1 MSCEECHT
9 TKRKFS
15 RLLEVVRQV
24 VRGCKF
30 AATRLSRA
38 EKEAQLDELPRPDEH
53 TCPECAWILAQ
64 RCVPCHKDFQR
75 SLR

>member
-1 MSCEECHT
+1 VSCEDCYPTE
-9 TKRKFS
+9 RKFT

-30 AATRLSRA
+30 AATRLQRA
-38 EKEAQLDELPRPDEH
+38 ETEAASHSLPKPDEYH
-53 TCPECAWILAQ
+53 CPECAWALAQ
-64 RCVPCHKDFQR
+64 RCVKCHRDFRR